1 MVPLRCSSLPAPQD
15 GGSEQLDAMLA
26 LAKLLTAGAS
36 TAFTRRLKVSYMTK
50 AASKLWTH

>member
-1 MVPLRCSSLPAPQD
+1 MVPLRCSSPSAPQD

-50 AASKLWTH
+50 AASKLCRQ